1 MASDRRH
8 ILGRYGEEMASAY
21 LQSIGYQEVERNYR
35 SRSGEIDLVMLDQG
49 AWVFIEVKTRNS
61 KTHEAGLVAIDQT
74 KLAKIRRTIADYL
87 QARSI
92 TAGRIRLEAL
102 SVLVSSGQVTFDH
115 LKALV

>member
-21 LQSIGYQEVERNYR
+21 LQSIGYQEVERNFR
-35 SRSGEIDLVMLDQG
+35 SRSGEIDLVMRDQD
-49 AWVFIEVKTRNS
+49 AWVFVEVKTRNS
-61 KTHEAGLVAIDQT
+61 KTHEAALVAIDET
-74 KLAKIRRTIADYL
+74 KLARIRRTIADYL

-102 SVLVSSGQVTFDH
+102 SVLVASGQVSFDH
-115 LKALV
+115 LKAVA